1 MIQRPRVHEARNSL
15 IQGND
20 SAAGKDQHG
29 HYKGPEVE
37 FLAVTERMRVIGR
50 LSAFDEDRTTAG
62 RHLPCQ
68 QQSGCLPA
76 SIAALPLKNAAVNFE
91 AAMIGLAPMATR
103 IAIGFWSIA
112 PRVTAMSYT
121 RRKCLPRKNSVLR

>member
-1 MIQRPRVHEARNSL
+1 MIQRPRVQEARNSL

-50 LSAFDEDRTTAG
+50 LSSSMKTV
-62 RHLPCQ
+62 Q
-68 QQSGCLPA
+68 QQGAVSRVDNRVDAFRKHRGA
-76 SIAALPLKNAAVNFE
+76 STEKRGGKFRGSDDQIGAHGHENRYWFLVHSAKGYRDELHE
-91 AAMIGLAPMATR
+91 A
-103 IAIGFWSIA
+103 
-112 PRVTAMSYT
+112 
-121 RRKCLPRKNSVLR
+121 CLPRKNSVLR